1 MGEKQPLLRTL
12 FHVSGIVI
20 PWTYMVWGKDTALI
34 LCGLVFLFLAILDIM
49 RLKGVLA
56 PSFVRHRLKEKEARR
71 PTGALF
77 YAGSCLLT
85 ILLFDKS
92 IALASIVVLIVS
104 DPLSSLIGSRW
115 GRRRLFGKS
124 LEGTGVFF
132 FSAVVVIKC
141 FQFGAFAAIGGACA
155 GMLADLL
162 TPRFLDDN
170 LSIPLACAFTLWLL
184 S

>member
-1 MGEKQPLLRTL
+1 MAEKHPLLRTL

-20 PWTYMVWGKDTALI
+20 PWTYMLWGKGAALI
-34 LCGLVFLFLAILDIM
+34 LCAFVFLLLALLEIM

-56 PSFVRHRLKEKEARR
+56 PSFVSRRLKEKELRR

-77 YAGSCLLT
+77 YVAACILT

-92 IALASIVVLIVS
+92 IALASIFVLIVS
-104 DPLSSLIGSRW
+104 DPLASLIGSRW

-124 LEGTGVFF
+124 LEGTGAFF

-141 FQFGAFAAIGGACA
+141 FQFGTLAAIGGACA
-155 GMLADLL
+155 GMLADLF
-162 TPRFLDDN
+162 TPRFMDDN
-170 LSIPLACAFTLWLL
+170 LSIPLVCAFTLWLL